1 MKIIHKVNMNKKKLI
16 KAMLPKVVLKNYRD
30 FKLFDFKIKMIE
42 EQIKNNW
49 LLDRIP
55 ETDNQ
60 KEMMKRKEFKIYS
73 QTGED
78 GIIDYI
84 FEKIGTTNKTFVEIG
99 IEEGKE
105 CNTANLSLNF
115 GWKGILIE
123 ANEGYVKKAKEYYK
137 NKLVK
142 VVQSFVTRENINNT
156 IKTNDIQGEIDLLS
170 IDIDGNDYW
179 VWNVINVIKP
189 RVVIV
194 EYNSI
199 LGKEPITIKYKPQFE
214 RFKEHAG
221 GFYYGASLSA
231 LSKLGEAKGYVL
243 VGCNRHGF
251 NAFFVKKEEAQ
262 NIFHKLSPEEA
273 DYLPDGE
280 EITKESF
287 EKIKHM
293 KFERV

>member
-1 MKIIHKVNMNKKKLI
+1 MNKKKII
-16 KAMLPKVVLKNYRD
+16 KAILPSGILKIYRD

-55 ETDNQ
+55 EIDNQ
-60 KEMMKRKEFKIYS
+60 KEMMRRKEFKIYS

-84 FEKIGTTNKTFVEIG
+84 FKKIGVINKTFIEIG

-115 GWKGILIE
+115 GWKGVLIE
-123 ANEGYVKKAKEYYK
+123 ANPDYVKKAKEYYK
-137 NKLVK
+137 NKPVK
-142 VVQSFVTRENINNT
+142 VVQSFVTAENINDT
-156 IKTNDIQGEIDLLS
+156 IKNSNIKGEIDLLS

-189 RVVIV
+189 RVVII

-199 LGKEPITIKYKPQFE
+199 LGKDPITIKYKPQFE
-214 RFKEHAG
+214 RFKEHIN

-231 LSKLGEAKGYVL
+231 LNKLGESKGYIL
-243 VGCNRHGF
+243 VGCNSYGF
-251 NAFFVKKEEAQ
+251 NAFFVRKEEAQ

-280 EITKESF
+280 KITKKSF

-293 KFERV
+293 EFERV